1 MFVGV
6 SRPTAPHFP
15 IPDVDAALVARHAEN
30 CGFESIL
37 YGEHPIRPVAEH
49 TANEVH
55 TEGVPYFQE
64 TIVALSRVSAMTT
77 RIRFGFGVCLVM
89 QHHPVRLAKQLAC
102 LDYYSG
108 GRLMVGVGT
117 GWSKAEAEAIGGN
130 FSRRWAQTAEAVKL
144 MRELWTKECVEH
156 DGEFF
161 KVPPVHCFPQPKQQ
175 PGPPI
180 LMGANGEKGFQR
192 IVDFCDGWMPALVTP
207 EQIAEGPEFIR
218 TARAQIVELAQQKGR
233 DMSRMPITVI
243 LRGTVDRDVIQRF
256 EDTGIE
262 RVNIIIPYFE
272 TEDQAREQ
280 LEKLA
285 ANVL

>member
-1 MFVGV
+1 MFIGV

-30 CGFESIL
+30 YGFESIL
-37 YGEHPIRPVAEH
+37 YGEHPIRPVEEH
-49 TANEVH
+49 TINAVH

-64 TIVALSRVSAMTT
+64 AIVALSRVSAMTT

-108 GRLMVGVGT
+108 GRLIIGVGT

-144 MRELWTKECVEH
+144 MRELWTQERVEH
-156 DGEFF
+156 NGEFYN
-161 KVPPVHCFPQPKQQ
+161 VPPVHCFPQPKQQ

-207 EQIAEGPEFIR
+207 EQIAGGPEFIR
-218 TARAQIVELAQQKGR
+218 SARAQIVALAQQQGR
-233 DMSRMPITVI
+233 DMRDLPITVI
-243 LRGTVDRDVIQRF
+243 LRGEVDRDVIRRF

-272 TEDQAREQ
+272 TEEQAREQ

-285 ANVL
+285 ASVL